1 MTHRLG
7 RVVADGRSVNQANGI
22 DLTPGAGPHGPVRFV
37 ILNFDNVVLSPGA
50 ELRVDLGYG
59 TDVFTANS
67 GSTFWT
73 RPVDTATLP
82 IKIRIVGG
90 NGSATLR
97 KYGSGEPDIPPGQTP
112 GTSVGSLTN
121 PDVFLHDSTYQEPI
135 YETRLECNPGF
146 AWRNAACTLPP
157 ITDAVHQRVAAAT
170 GIIVEVDV
178 DHVRS

>member
-1 MTHRLG
+1 VGH
-7 RVVADGRSVNQANGI
+7 
-22 DLTPGAGPHGPVRFV
+22 
-37 ILNFDNVVLSPGA
+37 
-50 ELRVDLGYG
+50 G

-82 IKIRIVGG
+82 IKVRIVGG

-112 GTSVGSLTN
+112 GTPVGSRTN

-146 AWRNAACTLPP
+146 AWRNAACALPP

-170 GIIVEVDV
+170 GIIVQPVWSLR
-178 DHVRS
+178 VRHEFPSVRMSKATMTAGLTYAVQIPNTLRISLV

>member
-1 MTHRLG
+1 MLCASSG
-7 RVVADGRSVNQANGI
+7 
-22 DLTPGAGPHGPVRFV
+22 TPH
-37 ILNFDNVVLSPGA
+37 
-50 ELRVDLGYG
+50 
-59 TDVFTANS
+59 VFTANS

-112 GTSVGSLTN
+112 GTPVGSLTN
-121 PDVFLHDSTYQEPI
+121 PDVFLHDSSYQEPI

-146 AWRNAACTLPP
+146 AWRNAACILPP
-157 ITDAVHQRVAAAT
+157 ITDAVHQRVAAAPASSS
-170 GIIVEVDV
+170 
-178 DHVRS
+178 RSTTTTSAAARAPWSAPTCS